1 MADANRRIKL
11 FRLIKPSHTAFR
23 AARGKRTKSCRGK
36 QVGHTKKEDK
46 PPPAASG
53 FPRGLLN
60 ADLIILRRR
69 KLYCL
74 LWLPDKVPW
83 PSLSGIWL
91 SKCLEK
97 EEQCNAD

>member
-46 PPPAASG
+46 PPLFLCHFLKSCKD
-53 FPRGLLN
+53 LLKCC
-60 ADLIILRRR
+60 I
-69 KLYCL
+69 
-74 LWLPDKVPW
+74 VVM
-83 PSLSGIWL
+83 GIVV
-91 SKCLEK
+91 
-97 EEQCNAD
+97 